1 MNTKQFIFGGIEL
14 EAIQLANEDWIFHG
28 QIVCEECELTG
39 TTYSRYLKDAV
50 PKKWLT
56 EFKIE
61 GKVGRP
67 ALYLLEPGLYYV
79 VSQAKTENGV
89 KFRDW
94 VFEEV
99 LTAIRTDG
107 GYISSEAS
115 KEQLTT
121 LQDKIQAQM
130 LAIEESYKACKD
142 TGDERGII
150 TLKSQLLNLTNRLDG
165 LEEQPLEKWLSISE
179 ILQTSYTLHHKKI
192 QNSLSTIGKLVKA
205 EYEAETGLKVKETP
219 KHVGTGHVSDTIKVY
234 PEEWF
239 ERIKEIAVSY
249 WSVVRK
255 DRKTGEEYRLID
267 LFEDK

>member
-130 LAIEESYKACKD
+130 LAIEE
-142 TGDERGII
+142 I
-150 TLKSQLLNLTNRLDG
+150 
-165 LEEQPLEKWLSISE
+165 
-179 ILQTSYTLHHKKI
+179 
-192 QNSLSTIGKLVKA
+192 
-205 EYEAETGLKVKETP
+205 
-219 KHVGTGHVSDTIKVY
+219 
-234 PEEWF
+234 
-239 ERIKEIAVSY
+239 
-249 WSVVRK
+249 
-255 DRKTGEEYRLID
+255 DR
-267 LFEDK
+267 FV